1 MKKKKT
7 NLLKLL
13 PHVSI
18 LSTNIEVVRVIFSNN
33 LHNATLCIL
42 DLFMITPAIEI
53 EIELQNHP
61 KPRKE

>member
-1 MKKKKT
+1 MKKKNP

-42 DLFMITPAIEI
+42 DLFMITPAIEM
-53 EIELQNHP
+53 ELQNHT